1 MIVWPSEDG
10 GVEPQ
15 DRDERNPRQNAN
27 LPGVRH
33 QLWGE
38 GVRGQG
44 AVPCG
49 PGLRGNGGWG
59 QTYLGG
65 RAQEGL
71 LRLDGFE

>member
-1 MIVWPSEDG
+1 MIVWPNEDG
-10 GVEPQ
+10 GVGPQ
-15 DRDERNPRQNAN
+15 DRDEKNPLDRMLTSLELGINS
-27 LPGVRH
+27 GGR
-33 QLWGE
+33 E
-38 GVRGQG
+38 SGQA

-49 PGLRGNGGWG
+49 PGLRGSGGWG